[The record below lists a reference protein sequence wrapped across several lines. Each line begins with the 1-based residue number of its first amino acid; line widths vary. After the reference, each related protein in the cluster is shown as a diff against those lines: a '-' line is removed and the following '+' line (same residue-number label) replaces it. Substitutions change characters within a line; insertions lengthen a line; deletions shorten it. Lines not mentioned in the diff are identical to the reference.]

1 MLGYFLQYYRRE
13 PSTVVLHNVYA
24 PTWLH
29 RGFEANVIDR
39 KLLVRSYIGGKHI
52 YVLYFFLMFVWGT
65 SCEGR
70 TMCQAAA
77 VLRQFIRNRLPA
89 LLTHF
94 SRSIAH
100 TYTTYTYTYSLPYRT
115 CPRWYVIWA
124 QPSVITPWR
133 VRLFVRKKQSLYQRV
148 CAAMFQFQFQF
159 ISVYKTAFVLQCANR
174 RW

>member
-1 MLGYFLQYYRRE
+1 MRRHGFTGVSRPTLSTENFWWEAISVESTYTYFISFWCLSE
-13 PSTVVLHNVYA
+13 E
-24 PTWLH
+24 H
-29 RGFEANVIDR
+29 RVKG
-39 KLLVRSYIGGKHI
+39 VR
-52 YVLYFFLMFVWGT
+52 
-65 SCEGR
+65 
-70 TMCQAAA
+70 QAAA

-133 VRLFVRKKQSLYQRV
+133 ARLFVRKKESLYQRV